1 MKLATAQNPIELSMS
16 LATDS
21 YSLCKTVGKTGP
33 PSWSPGSNPW
43 LAGSGI
49 VWGFGSYTTSAIRSW
64 MHWRL
69 RTGRGAR
76 LTPAPAKF
84 EPW

>member
-33 PSWSPGSNPW
+33 PS
-43 LAGSGI
+43 
-49 VWGFGSYTTSAIRSW
+49 
-64 MHWRL
+64 
-69 RTGRGAR
+69 
-76 LTPAPAKF
+76 
-84 EPW
+84 